1 MPVSDTG
8 IFVMNMNLAIDIG
21 NTFVHFGVF
30 RGQKLVEQVSV
41 PNSDLP
47 AIKKSLNFLLK
58 RYDISGVAI
67 ASVNP
72 KAEQIIRKLLPKTLK
87 ALTLTVSN
95 EIKLPVSIKV
105 QNSATLGTD
114 RICNAVYGYMK
125 SAGKDSLVIDL
136 GTANTYDLV
145 LKDGSFLGGIIAPG
159 LTTSALALNTNT
171 AKLPVVSV
179 LSTQKR
185 IPLIGRNTQEAIS
198 SGLLHY
204 MLFAT
209 EGIVAAAKKQYG
221 RNLQVYLTG
230 GSAKLIASK
239 VNFKCKYVQNTVLE
253 GLNMIINLN
262 KP

>member
-1 MPVSDTG
+1 
-8 IFVMNMNLAIDIG
+8 MNLVIDIG
-21 NTFVHFGVF
+21 NSFVHFGVF
-30 RGQKLVEQVSV
+30 RGKKLAEHFSM
-41 PNSDLP
+41 PDTDMPRIRKLLISLLRRYKIN
-47 AIKKSLNFLLK
+47 KS
-58 RYDISGVAI
+58 AI

-72 KAEQIIRKLLPKTLK
+72 RSERIIKGILPDSIRDVLLSVNNKTG
-87 ALTLTVSN
+87 
-95 EIKLPVSIKV
+95 LPITIKV
-105 QNSATLGTD
+105 KNSTTLGAD

-171 AKLPVVSV
+171 AKLPLVGV

-185 IPLIGRNTQEAIS
+185 IPLIGTNTQEAIS

-230 GSAKLIASK
+230 GSAELIASR
-239 VNFKCKYVQNTVLE
+239 VSFKYKYVQNTVLE
-253 GLNMIINLN
+253 GLNMIINFS
-262 KP
+262 KS

>member
-30 RGQKLVEQVSV
+30 RGQRLAEQVSV

-47 AIKKSLNFLLK
+47 SIKKSLNFLLK
-58 RYDISGVAI
+58 RYEINCGAI

-72 KAEQIIRKLLPKTLK
+72 KAERVIKKLFPKTLEVLN
-87 ALTLTVSN
+87 LTIN
-95 EIKLPVSIKV
+95 NKIKLPLSIKV

-230 GSAKLIASK
+230 GSAKHIASS
-239 VNFKCKYVQNTVLE
+239 VNFNCKYVQNTVLE